1 MPTAKKKNSQ
11 EKAYV
16 FLKNEIISLA
26 IRPGS
31 PIRTQEIAHK
41 LKISRTPV
49 LQALSMLEQDGFV
62 RREGGWGYVVHPI
75 SQKEIRDLFKIRESL
90 EVQAA
95 VEATPNLNDTDYK
108 LMESILR
115 EMSLL
120 LEEKKFTEL
129 RLKSREFH
137 LLIAA
142 ASDNELLHRL
152 LTLTRDRVLLVGALH
167 QNMRQSR
174 AREVLSDTARI
185 YQALLAKN
193 IREVKA
199 SVLAHIRGSKRSLL
213 SSRGDA

>member
-41 LKISRTPV
+41 LKSSRTPV
-49 LQALSMLEQDGFV
+49 LQALSRLEQDGFV

-115 EMSLL
+115 AMSLL
-120 LEEKKFTEL
+120 LKEKKFTEL

-193 IREVKA
+193 IREVRA
-199 SVLAHIRGSKRSLL
+199 SVLAHIRGSRRSLL

>member
-11 EKAYV
+11 EKAYA

-41 LKISRTPV
+41 LKSSRTPV

-75 SQKEIRDLFKIRESL
+75 SQKEIMDLFKIRESL

-108 LMESILR
+108 VMESILR
-115 EMSLL
+115 EMSSL

-152 LTLTRDRVLLVGALH
+152 LTLTRDRVLMVGALH

-213 SSRGDA
+213 ASRGDA

>member
-1 MPTAKKKNSQ
+1 
-11 EKAYV
+11 
-16 FLKNEIISLA
+16 
-26 IRPGS
+26 
-31 PIRTQEIAHK
+31 
-41 LKISRTPV
+41 
-49 LQALSMLEQDGFV
+49 MLEQDGFV

-75 SQKEIRDLFKIRESL
+75 SQKEIMDLFKIRESL

-108 LMESILR
+108 VMESILR
-115 EMSLL
+115 EMSSL

-152 LTLTRDRVLLVGALH
+152 LTLTRDRVLMVGALH

-213 SSRGDA
+213 ASRGDA